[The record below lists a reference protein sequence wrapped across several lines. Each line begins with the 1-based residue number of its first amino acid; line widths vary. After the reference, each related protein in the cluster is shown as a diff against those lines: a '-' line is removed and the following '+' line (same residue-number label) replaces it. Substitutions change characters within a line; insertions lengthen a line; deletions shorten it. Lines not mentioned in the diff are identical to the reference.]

1 MKGTSVMAKGQFEKV
16 YRKENKMFIYLVIQ
30 YFSTSIVGFCRD
42 DSKIEYAY
50 LDCTIAISFFEKK
63 D

>member
-1 MKGTSVMAKGQFEKV
+1 MLF
-16 YRKENKMFIYLVIQ
+16 IQ